1 MKILALTRDPR
12 FSPNSVENDRAILM
26 AVARR
31 LHSQGHE
38 VAVRAET
45 EVAADCDVCL
55 TMGRLPATLAGL
67 KRLQRQGV
75 RVVNTPLSV
84 ENCTRSTLTRLMQ
97 VHGIPMPPSD
107 LPPFWLKRGDA
118 SAQSPADVVYCQDK
132 AALAEAIGRFRARG
146 VAHHVVSSHV
156 VGDVV
161 KFYGVGSDFFRCY
174 YPTDDGQTK
183 FGDEHHNGP
192 AHHYIYNKE
201 EMHSQVVRLAAIT
214 GLEVY
219 GGDAIVR
226 PDGTFC
232 IIDFNDWPSF
242 ARCRDEAAEAISQL
256 VSKGM

>member
-1 MKILALTRDPR
+1 MEGPICNMIESGDYNCYEFYLAATEKYGNYDQAQHMDARITRTEMIRDIEALAAY
-12 FSPNSVENDRAILM
+12 FT
-26 AVARR
+26 
-31 LHSQGHE
+31 HE
-38 VAVRAET
+38 
-45 EVAADCDVCL
+45 L
-55 TMGRLPATLAGL
+55 G
-67 KRLQRQGV
+67 
-75 RVVNTPLSV
+75 
-84 ENCTRSTLTRLMQ
+84 
-97 VHGIPMPPSD
+97 
-107 LPPFWLKRGDA
+107 LKRGDA
-118 SAQSPADVVYCQDK
+118 SAQSPADVVYCQDE

-146 VAHHVVSSHV
+146 VADHVVSSHV